1 MDEPEA
7 GTEKEEPEVE
17 VVSEFPVSEEVVSAP
32 QEENRDKTEQRTSKR
47 LKILLVDFIETFLSY
62 VVF

>member
-17 VVSEFPVSEEVVSAP
+17 VVSGIPVAEEVVSAP
-32 QEENRDKTEQRTSKR
+32 QEENRDKTEQRM
-47 LKILLVDFIETFLSY
+47 KILPVDFIETFLSY

>member
-17 VVSEFPVSEEVVSAP
+17 VVSGIPVAEKVVSAP

-47 LKILLVDFIETFLSY
+47 LKILPVDFIETFLSY

>member
-17 VVSEFPVSEEVVSAP
+17 VVSEFLVAEEVVSAT

-47 LKILLVDFIETFLSY
+47 LKILPVDFIETFLSY